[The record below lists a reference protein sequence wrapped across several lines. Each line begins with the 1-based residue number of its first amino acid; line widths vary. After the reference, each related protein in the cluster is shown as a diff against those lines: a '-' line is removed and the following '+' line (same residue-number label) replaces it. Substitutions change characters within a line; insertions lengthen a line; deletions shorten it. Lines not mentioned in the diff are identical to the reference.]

1 MMVELGVDVEAG
13 AVDGD
18 DDVVGGGEF
27 VGDDGGEVALG
38 VDEYPTD
45 RCGPPLSERSQCRS
59 GQCRR
64 CRGNRWCRGKTKCRA
79 HTV

>member
-1 MMVELGVDVEAG
+1 MMVELGVDMEAG

-45 RCGPPLSERSQCRS
+45 SR
-59 GQCRR
+59 
-64 CRGNRWCRGKTKCRA
+64 
-79 HTV
+79 